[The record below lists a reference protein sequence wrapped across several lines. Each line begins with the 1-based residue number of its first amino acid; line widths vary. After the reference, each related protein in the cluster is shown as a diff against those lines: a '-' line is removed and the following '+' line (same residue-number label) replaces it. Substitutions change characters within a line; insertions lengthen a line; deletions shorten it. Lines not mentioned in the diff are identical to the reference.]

1 MRASVSRNGFN
12 LTLTADFSRIHRP
25 YYRNGVSHRD
35 GADVSF
41 HDIVKIFGFRTVVIG
56 KWVTP
61 VEQQLAANLF
71 FDALCDLMDIL
82 QVPEQV
88 ISLNGSLS
96 LAFGSGGQKHTSAH
110 YESNKKVLALAKNAG
125 GGALA
130 HEWFHAFDHYICQK
144 LFTHVLPHQFASQC
158 WLDDHSMKP
167 HALNQK
173 LSRCFESIFLSEDKS
188 QANEYVQRSAQADK
202 ILKSYY
208 YASPQELS
216 ARAFEAC
223 IQDHQIKNAFLVQ
236 GTKQSTEAKVGIYPQ
251 DHLRTTIYQNI
262 LDYFYH
268 LGQAMAT

>member
-1 MRASVSRNGFN
+1 MSSK
-12 LTLTADFSRIHRP
+12 LSRIHQP

-41 HDIVKIFGFRTVVIG
+41 QDIVKIFNFRTVVIG

-61 VEQQLAANLF
+61 TEQQLAANLF

-82 QVPEQV
+82 QVPESV
-88 ISLNGSLS
+88 IALNGSLS
-96 LAFGSGGQKHTSAH
+96 LAFGSGGRKHSSAH
-110 YESNKKVLALAKNAG
+110 YESGKKVLALAKNAG

-130 HEWFHAFDHYICQK
+130 HEWFHAFDHYICSKVFDQ
-144 LFTHVLPHQFASQC
+144 VLPQQFASQA
-158 WLDDHSMKP
+158 WLADHNIKA
-167 HALNQK
+167 HRLNHK
-173 LSRCFESIFLSEDKS
+173 LCKFFEAVFLSPDKT

-208 YASPQELS
+208 YATPQELC

-236 GTKQSTEAKVGIYPQ
+236 GTKQSTEAKLGIYPQ
-251 DHLRTTIYQNI
+251 NGLRTTIYQNL

-268 LGQAMAT
+268 LGQAMGE